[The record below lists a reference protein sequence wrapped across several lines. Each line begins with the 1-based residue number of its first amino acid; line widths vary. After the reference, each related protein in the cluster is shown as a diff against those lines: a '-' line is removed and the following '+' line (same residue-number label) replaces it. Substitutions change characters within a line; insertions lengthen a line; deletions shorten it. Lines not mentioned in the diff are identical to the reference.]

1 MSLPPI
7 DPIDLPSDRVEIL
20 SPERRSVAAMEPSAN
35 MIELTPAPDGRIPNL
50 GHAALFLG
58 FAAMLFLLM
67 QLALVMLGLAPVKE
81 AGGTIT
87 VLHPMLQIAV
97 LGATYAGTL
106 AAAWLFFPL
115 MWHKPFGAGLQWN
128 WAAARGHRL
137 GLLGMGLLLGA
148 TSAVASSL
156 ITQAKQPPVD
166 QFFPTATA
174 AWIMT
179 IFGTLVAP
187 VFEEIAFRGFLLPAF
202 AIALDWL
209 RSPRSEGGYAKWRAS
224 TSISAMAWTFS
235 AVLTSVLFVRIHADQ
250 IGNAWGPLAVL
261 FCVSLLLT
269 GVRIKTQSVAASVLV
284 HAAYNGLIFLT
295 TLIAT
300 GGYRHLDRLTQ

>member
-7 DPIDLPSDRVEIL
+7 DPAPGRIQIL
-20 SPERRSVAAMEPSAN
+20 SPEPSGVARVEPTATVLDPLPVPSRRV
-35 MIELTPAPDGRIPNL
+35 PNL

-81 AGGTIT
+81 SGGAIT

-115 MWHKPFGAGLQWN
+115 IWHKPFGAGLQWN
-128 WAAARGHRL
+128 WAAARSHRS

-156 ITQAKQPPVD
+156 IPQAKQPPVD

-179 IFGTLVAP
+179 VFGTLVAP

-224 TSISAMAWTFS
+224 TSLSPMAWAFS

-250 IGNAWGPLAVL
+250 IGNAWGPLLVL

-269 GVRIKTQSVAASVLV
+269 GVRIKTRSVAASVMV

-300 GGYRHLDRLTQ
+300 GGYRHLDRLAQ

>member
-7 DPIDLPSDRVEIL
+7 DPAPDRIEIL
-20 SPERRSVAAMEPSAN
+20 APEPNAVAVVEPGTGMANALPVEGRRV
-35 MIELTPAPDGRIPNL
+35 PNF

-58 FAAMLFLLM
+58 FTAMLFLLM
-67 QLALVMLGLAPVKE
+67 QLALVMLGLSPVKE
-81 AGGTIT
+81 SGGAVT

-97 LGATYAGTL
+97 LAATYAGTL
-106 AAAWLFFPL
+106 AAAWLFFP
-115 MWHKPFGAGLQWN
+115 MIWHKPFGEGLQWN
-128 WAAARGHRL
+128 WAMAHSKRR
-137 GLLGMGLLLGA
+137 GLLGLGLLLGA
-148 TSAVASSL
+148 ASAVASSL

-202 AIALDWL
+202 AIAFDWL
-209 RSPRSEGGYAKWRAS
+209 RSPRAEGGYARWRAS
-224 TSISAMAWTFS
+224 TGLSPMAWIFS

-250 IGNAWGPLAVL
+250 IGNVWGPLLVL
-261 FCVSLLLT
+261 FCVSLVLT
-269 GVRIKTQSVAASVLV
+269 AVRIRLQSVAASVLV
-284 HAAYNGLIFLT
+284 HATYNGLIFLT
-295 TLIAT
+295 ALIAT
-300 GGYRHLDRLTQ
+300 GGYRHLDRMVQ